1 MHDFDCS
8 FFARLSA
15 ILDPCM
21 LRAIESYRD
30 LHVLCA
36 TPQVEV
42 VQSAVVTDYSDA
54 LLLPNG
60 MIEELNGTIKG
71 SGAQKVSILEE
82 IKAGGKQVRAGRG
95 IAVNSLSCVGFV
107 CVFV

>member
-1 MHDFDCS
+1 MY
-8 FFARLSA
+8 FARL
-15 ILDPCM
+15 
-21 LRAIESYRD
+21 
-30 LHVLCA
+30 
-36 TPQVEV
+36 QVEV

-82 IKAGGKQVRAGRG
+82 IKAGGKQVRKQGNRSQL
-95 IAVNSLSCVGFV
+95 VELCWV
-107 CVFV
+107 CVVFV